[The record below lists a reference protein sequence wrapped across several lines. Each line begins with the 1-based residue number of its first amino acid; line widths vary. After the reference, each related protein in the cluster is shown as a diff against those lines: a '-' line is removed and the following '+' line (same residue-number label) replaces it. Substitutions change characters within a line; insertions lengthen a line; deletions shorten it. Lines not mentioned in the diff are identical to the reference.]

1 MDIGLEKTIEP
12 QENYVRAKFIEERI
26 DQLLLEE
33 NFFFFKIFKESDQ
46 VDKLKNEIEFEE
58 IERLVAMNLASDK
71 VYLKSG

>member
-1 MDIGLEKTIEP
+1 MIEP

-58 IERLVAMNLASDK
+58 IERLVAMNLASEK